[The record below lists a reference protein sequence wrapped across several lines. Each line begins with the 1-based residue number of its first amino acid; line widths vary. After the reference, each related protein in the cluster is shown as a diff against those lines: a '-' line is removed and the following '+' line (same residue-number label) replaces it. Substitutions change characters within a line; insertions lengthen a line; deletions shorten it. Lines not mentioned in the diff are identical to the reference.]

1 MIKDI
6 KQIKEHLKDH
16 SEIELPYPFKKD
28 IHIKYITIKDNEEY
42 FYVGGKYVKV
52 MDNKILLCNN
62 GRSWSVPISIKNKE
76 GDIVYKTRFFVHKDF
91 NKEDGDTVEISEL
104 KSIIKT
110 QQDIIDKMSKSLK
123 IKSQE
128 NEQMKQI
135 LIKIRDKN
143 I

>member
-6 KQIKEHLKDH
+6 KQIKEHLKEH

-28 IHIKYITIKDNEEY
+28 VHIKYITIKDNEEY
-42 FYVGGKYVKV
+42 FYPGGKYVKV

-91 NKEDGDTVEISEL
+91 NKEDEETVEISEL

>member
-16 SEIELPYPFKKD
+16 SEIELPYPFKGD
-28 IHIKYITIKDNEEY
+28 VHIKYITTKENDEY
-42 FYVGGKYVKV
+42 FYVGGKYVSV
-52 MDNKILLCNN
+52 MNNKILLCNN
-62 GRSWSVPISIKNKE
+62 GRTWAVPISLKNKE
-76 GDIVYKTRFFVHKDF
+76 GDIIYKTRFFVHKDF
-91 NKEDGDTVEISEL
+91 NKVEKETSEVSEL
-104 KSIIKT
+104 KSIINT
-110 QQDIIDKMSKSLK
+110 QQGIIDKMSKSLK

-135 LIKIRDKN
+135 LTKIRDKN